1 MARNAQEAKK
11 VAEETTPTVTAPPTA
26 PKRYSRQQALID
38 TLKTEVTDMEKIIA
52 DADALYVKNTGGKSN
67 IEAQKA
73 DFDWFVK
80 VMVGIG
86 MAEVKDSNF
95 LLRR

>member
-1 MARNAQEAKK
+1 MANKAQNAKK
-11 VAEETTPTVTAPPTA
+11 VAEETTPTVTALPTT

-38 TLKTEVTDMEKIIA
+38 TLKTEVTNMEKIVA
-52 DADALYVKNTGGKSN
+52 DADALYVKNSGGKSN
-67 IEAQKA
+67 IEAQKV

-86 MAEVKDSNF
+86 MAEMKDGDF
-95 LLRR
+95 HLRR